1 MDARGTVRPFG
12 GCTLE
17 VVGPDSGGRDDG
29 TVVVVV
35 GGDIDAPEAAE
46 LESTLLG
53 QIDAASLV
61 VVDLGGAAHFGSRGL
76 TALLRTQDAAARRG
90 TRLHVSTGGRRHI
103 RRPLE
108 ITGIDAIVP
117 VFATVTDALAG
128 SPLVRS

>member
-1 MDARGTVRPFG
+1 MIPVQFDYVAPTSVEEALAALAEHGDDAKVIAG
-12 GCTLE
+12 GQSLLP
-17 VVGPDSGGRDDG
+17 VLRMRLN
-29 TVVVVV
+29 
-35 GGDIDAPEAAE
+35 APE
-46 LESTLLG
+46 
-53 QIDAASLV
+53 V

-117 VFATVTDALAG
+117 VFATVADALAG

>member
-1 MDARGTVRPFG
+1 MDARVTTVRPFG

-17 VVGPDSGGRDDG
+17 VRGPDDD
-29 TVVVVV
+29 VAVVVV

-46 LESTLLG
+46 LERTLLDLL
-53 QIDAASLV
+53 DAAPLV
-61 VVDLGGAAHFGSRGL
+61 VVDLGAVAHFGSRGL
-76 TALLRTQDAAARRG
+76 TTLLRTQDAAARRDV
-90 TRLHVSTGGRRHI
+90 RLHVSTGGRRRV

-117 VFATVTDALAG
+117 VFATLADALAG

>member
-12 GCTLE
+12 GCTLQVLDPE
-17 VVGPDSGGRDDG
+17 DG
-29 TVVVVV
+29 AAVVVV
-35 GGDIDAPEAAE
+35 GGDIDAPEAEE
-46 LESTLLG
+46 LERALLG
-53 QIDAASLV
+53 LLDDASLV
-61 VVDLGGAAHFGSRGL
+61 VVDLGSAAHFGSRGL

-108 ITGIDAIVP
+108 ITGIDALVP
-117 VFATVTDALAG
+117 VFPTRADALAG